1 MSRLLSKWFMNIS
14 MNDSESPTGIFLMAH
29 GAPESTDD
37 IPEYLRNIRGG
48 TESAPE
54 TIQIIRD
61 RYDQIGGKSP
71 LREISEELC
80 VRLESF
86 LNQQGQQFKV
96 YCGMRNWSPFIL
108 DEVKRMK
115 DDGIKRVVTLCL
127 APQFSTWST
136 RLYFNAFK
144 AALKKCDAEDM
155 DVRYIGSWA
164 DHPLLIDAFEEK
176 YRAAL
181 ERIGPDATDSV
192 YTIFTAHSIPSES
205 IELGDPYAEEFNKTV
220 SKLAERVQPTNWF
233 KAYQSQGMIPVPWL
247 GPTVEA
253 VLDKIAKQGS
263 KKVLIVPVGFVCD
276 HVEILFDIDIE
287 FKKYAEE
294 RKLSLYRT
302 ESLNLSP
309 TFVEALAAVTWENLV

>member
-1 MSRLLSKWFMNIS
+1 MNTR
-14 MNDSESPTGIFLMAH
+14 MNKPNESPTGVFLMAH
-29 GAPESTDD
+29 GAPESVDD

-48 TESAPE
+48 TESSSE

-61 RYDQIGGKSP
+61 RYEQIGGKSP
-71 LREISEELC
+71 LRKITEELC

-86 LNQQGQQFKV
+86 LNQQGAQFKV
-96 YCGMRNWSPFIL
+96 YCGMRNWSPYIC

-115 DDGIKRVVTLCL
+115 EDGIKRVVAICL

-136 RLYFNAFK
+136 RLYFNVFK
-144 AALKKCDAEDM
+144 EALKSCDIEGL

-176 YRAAL
+176 YQAAL
-181 ERIGPDATDSV
+181 AKLEPKASV
-192 YTIFTAHSIPSES
+192 YTIFTAHSIPAES
-205 IELGDPYAEEFNKTV
+205 IELGDPYGEEFDKTV
-220 SKLAERVQPTNWF
+220 KKLVERIQPNNWF

-247 GPTVEA
+247 GPTVES
-253 VLDKIAKQGS
+253 VLDKIARQGS
-263 KKVLIVPVGFVCD
+263 KTVLMVPVGFVCD

-287 FKKYAEE
+287 FSEYAKE
-294 RKLSLYRT
+294 RKLNLYRT

-309 TFVEALAAVTWENLV
+309 TFVETLASVTWENLV

>member
-1 MSRLLSKWFMNIS
+1 MNTR
-14 MNDSESPTGIFLMAH
+14 MNKPNESPTGVFLMAH
-29 GAPESTDD
+29 GAPESVDD

-48 TESAPE
+48 TESTSE

-61 RYDQIGGKSP
+61 RYEQIGGKSP
-71 LREISEELC
+71 LRKITEELC

-86 LNQQGQQFKV
+86 LNQQGVQFKV
-96 YCGMRNWSPFIL
+96 YCGMRNWSPYIY

-115 DDGIKRVVTLCL
+115 EDGIKRVVTICL

-136 RLYFNAFK
+136 RLYFNVFK
-144 AALKKCDAEDM
+144 EALKSCDIEGL

-176 YRAAL
+176 YQAAL
-181 ERIGPDATDSV
+181 AKLEPKASV
-192 YTIFTAHSIPSES
+192 YTIFTAHSIPAES
-205 IELGDPYAEEFNKTV
+205 IELGDPYGEEFDKTV
-220 SKLAERVQPTNWF
+220 KKLVERIQPNNWF

-247 GPTVEA
+247 GPTVES
-253 VLDKIAKQGS
+253 VLDKIARQGS
-263 KKVLIVPVGFVCD
+263 KTVLMVPVGFVCD

-287 FKKYAEE
+287 FSEYAKE
-294 RKLSLYRT
+294 RKLNLYRT

-309 TFVEALAAVTWENLV
+309 TFVETLASVTWENLV